1 MLIEFSIGNFRSFRD
16 KVTFSMVAAAL
27 KSKDPQVDENN
38 VFTLEGQPALLTS
51 AAIYGANASGKS
63 NLIKAIL
70 FMRKFVLNSTKETQA
85 TGSIEVEPF
94 ALSTETAGKPCH
106 FEVVFVAD
114 GIRYRYGFEATSERV
129 VSEWLFHVPT
139 KVEARLFE
147 RTQDEFHLSGVFKEG
162 KGIQEKTRPNTL
174 FLSAV
179 AQWNG
184 EIAQKI
190 VTWFHQLGVASG
202 LQDTMM
208 RVYTIENL
216 VKGDYQERIIAM
228 IRSMDLAIE
237 QVAVEKKPMPEIN
250 PNMPERFKE
259 AIRLLME
266 EQGGINMGVVTTHH
280 RFDADGNRVDLVNFD
295 MDKQESDGTQKLFA
309 LSGPIVR
316 ALQEGRVLIVDEL
329 DARLH
334 PLMTCGLVKLFNSR
348 ETNPRHVQLIFTT
361 HDTNLLDKEMFR
373 RDQIWFTEKDRQG
386 ATDLYSLAE
395 FKIKTASQ
403 SKSAVRNDASF
414 EKDYIAGRY
423 GAIPFLGDLHRMG
436 EGQ

>member
-27 KSKDPQVDENN
+27 KSKDPRVDDNN

-51 AAIYGANASGKS
+51 AAVYGANASGKS
-63 NLIKAIL
+63 NLIKAIG
-70 FMRKFVLNSTKETQA
+70 FMRNFVLNSTKETQA
-85 TGSIEVEPF
+85 VGAIGAEPF
-94 ALSTETAGKPCH
+94 ALNTETAGKPSH
-106 FEVVFVAD
+106 FEIVFVAD

-184 EIAQKI
+184 EISQKI
-190 VTWFHQLGVASG
+190 VTWFRQLGVASG

-208 RVYTIENL
+208 RVYTMENL
-216 VKGDYQERIIAM
+216 VNGDYRERIIAM

-237 QVAVEKKPMPEIN
+237 KVSVEKKPMPEI
-250 PNMPERFKE
+250 PPSMPEKIKE
-259 AIRLLME
+259 AFRLLME
-266 EQGGINMGVVTTHH
+266 EQGDINMGVITAHR
-280 RFDADGNRVDLVNFD
+280 RFDADGNRADLVPFD
-295 MDKQESDGTQKLFA
+295 MEEQESDGTQKLIA
-309 LSGPIVR
+309 MSGPIVR

-334 PLMTCGLVKLFNSR
+334 PLMTCGLVKFFNSR
-348 ETNPRHVQLIFTT
+348 ETNPRHAQLIFTT